1 MNELKEQEIG
11 QFVAQDFR
19 TAAVFSEYDI
29 DFCCNGNRPLGT
41 VCEKN
46 GIAIDEVLTK
56 LDQAVSTQNN
66 ASIDYRSWPLDLL
79 ATYIEKTH
87 HKYVQ
92 SKIPALHQFL
102 AKLCKVHG
110 ERHPELIEINNEFLK
125 VSEELLQH
133 MMKEEQILFPEI
145 KKMVAHLEENMP
157 IERPHFGTV
166 KNPITMMEHE
176 HDNAGEIFRT
186 IARLTNS
193 YTPPEDACNTY
204 RVTFSML
211 DEFEKDL
218 HLHIHLENNILF
230 PEALKLE
237 KKLNIN

>member
-1 MNELKEQEIG
+1 MTDLKEQEIG

-19 TAAVFSEYDI
+19 TAAVFSEYGI
-29 DFCCNGNRPLGT
+29 DFCCKGNRPLAN

-46 GIAIDEVLTK
+46 GIAVDEILDK
-56 LDQAVSTQNN
+56 LNIAVSKEVNP
-66 ASIDYRSWPLDLL
+66 SIDYKSWPLDLL

-87 HKYVQ
+87 HKYVL
-92 SKIPALHQFL
+92 SKIPVLHQYL

-110 ERHPELIEINNEFLK
+110 ERHPELLEINAEFLK

-133 MMKEEQILFPEI
+133 MMKEEQILFPQI
-145 KKMVAHLEENMP
+145 KRMVAHMDDNTPLEP
-157 IERPHFGTV
+157 AHFGTV
-166 KNPITMMEHE
+166 QNPISMMEHE

-186 IARLTNS
+186 IATLTDN
-193 YTPPEDACNTY
+193 YTPPTDACNTY
-204 RVTFSML
+204 KVTFSML

-230 PEALKLE
+230 PGAIKLE
-237 KKLNIN
+237 QALS

>member
-1 MNELKEQEIG
+1 MKELKEQEIG

-19 TAAVFSEYDI
+19 TAAVFSAYDI
-29 DFCCNGNRPLGT
+29 DFCCNGNRPLAS

-46 GIAIDEVLTK
+46 GIAVDEVLEK
-56 LDQAVSTQNN
+56 LNIVVSKVNN
-66 ASIDYRSWPLDLL
+66 TSIDYKSWPLDLL
-79 ATYIEKTH
+79 AIYIEKTH

-92 SKIPALHQFL
+92 TQIPVLHQYL

-110 ERHPELIEINNEFLK
+110 ENHPELLEVNNAFLN

-133 MMKEEQILFPEI
+133 MQKEEQILFPQI
-145 KKMVAHLEENMP
+145 KRMVKNVEENTP
-157 IERPHFGTV
+157 LQRAHFGTV
-166 KNPITMMEHE
+166 KNPISMMEHE

-186 IARLTNS
+186 IAKLTDN
-193 YTPPEDACNTY
+193 YTPPADACNTY
-204 RVTFSML
+204 KVTFSML
-211 DEFEKDL
+211 EAFEKDL

-237 KKLNIN
+237 EKLA

>member
-1 MNELKEQEIG
+1 MSELKDQEIG

-19 TAAVFSEYDI
+19 TAAVFSEYGI
-29 DFCCNGNRPLGT
+29 DFCCRGNRPLAT

-46 GIAIDEVLTK
+46 GLAIDEVLTK
-56 LDQAVSTQNN
+56 LDIAVSTQNN
-66 ASIDYRSWPLDLL
+66 AAIDYKSWPLDLL

-92 SKIPALHQFL
+92 SKIPVLHQFL
-102 AKLCKVHG
+102 AKLCSVHG
-110 ERHPELIEINNEFLK
+110 ERHPELLEINSEFLK

-133 MMKEEQILFPEI
+133 MMKEEQILFPQI
-145 KKMVAHLEENMP
+145 KKMVANLDANTP
-157 IERPHFGTV
+157 IERPAFGTV

-176 HDNAGEIFRT
+176 HDNAGEVFRT
-186 IARLTNS
+186 IAKLTNN
-193 YTPPEDACNTY
+193 YTPPEDGCTTY
-204 RVTFSML
+204 QVAFSML
-211 DEFEKDL
+211 AEFEKDL

-237 KKLNIN
+237 RKLT